1 MAASAAAGEL
11 ARECAVLFER
21 HAARVDNS
29 AVVAL
34 RPFAVSDVS
43 ALDAAEHNHADGLK
57 TELAAVFDKHAD
69 ALGEALFE
77 MAVEIGRRLTLQLG
91 MPDTAEAVCFAR
103 AVLPARLLKTPPSP
117 RRVAAHTAALAGRAW
132 AAWRRVR
139 AADPALCALSSRE
152 RLLAGLRNLS
162 LHGLRPLLAMCEDDR
177 AASYWAVQ
185 SSSTVA
191 LAAEAEAD
199 PPVVEGVA
207 FALGHA
213 RFTLHIALFGV
224 TAAQSAARATKAV
237 AALEKRF
244 PRAEHRALA
253 LASALAITAQFAPTE
268 EGERGGP
275 VAARPGRVVAER
287 EAAAGAA
294 AVLLDAAAPLVA
306 ALGEAAAETVP
317 AAAWAALWCGGLDS
331 MEAMPRPPATGKAP
345 PAAPG
350 VCSKAPSRGW
360 PHPDAV
366 RRGIEAPS
374 SALREADAAA
384 VFAAERHELELE
396 SYRALKEALAEQRK
410 QEEAAAAAAAAEEEA
425 KAEAAAGSAGKK
437 GGKGGSAAKK
447 DGKAKKGAA
456 AAEEAARA
464 EAAAA
469 EARAAKEAEEAAEAA
484 AASAMCPDDGVCGA
498 LDLEASPAAEAL
510 PLGVHMALLRAMAVW
525 GRWEEVG
532 DCAALL
538 CLRAA
543 QERASATAAMEA
555 MGGRAVFAA
564 TGGAVAA
571 APGAGPVGGAGGREA
586 ATEAAAAEAWGDEDE
601 TGRGG
606 AGSQLAATQAEAA
619 LAAATARLVL
629 CSRYGPDGDDRAAAR
644 AGAAAASSGSAP
656 SPAADSASDAAA
668 AAKPA
673 ESPSV
678 LELVAASAP
687 RGSAL
692 PGLGLG
698 AGVVAF
704 AAGCLELATAGE
716 GGGAALLAPSLVAT
730 ATAALW
736 RCASAVRAWL
746 NARPPSLLRDRA
758 AKLAARGSLALV
770 LSAVASGA
778 ESAAGSVPDAPL
790 PAVGSLAAET
800 GIALG
805 LLLGERGDHRGAVT
819 AVRRGLRAVETSRG
833 VACEAAALNTGGDW
847 RALASVAWQSAGGAL
862 AAGAAAPAA
871 GATGLSRP
879 APGSVLSP
887 SEERP
892 PSSAEWA
899 RAVLHTDALLSAADA
914 ETRLAAWT
922 AAAVAAVNARKRAAR
937 AAAKAAAMRPPKP
950 GSTLR
955 RKPAGREAPPTMVDT
970 TRTTGGP
977 ALTARG
983 AGGGAGDGT
992 GDDDDDDAAANGA
1005 ARDGLEPD
1013 PTDAPPSGAQLS
1025 KCALATSRP
1034 TSRGTSEAKEDDDD
1048 DDVDDNGGEGMRGR
1062 GSGPGR
1068 SPRLGSASKA
1078 AGRTAASASGAA
1090 AMDEAEALGHVDDG
1104 VAAAAAGRRLHVRL
1118 LAKAYGAGTEVVAT
1132 STGWRQGST
1141 SWA

>member
-103 AVLPARLLKTPPSP
+103 
-117 RRVAAHTAALAGRAW
+117 
-132 AAWRRVR
+132 
-139 AADPALCALSSRE
+139 
-152 RLLAGLRNLS
+152 
-162 LHGLRPLLAMCEDDR
+162 
-177 AASYWAVQ
+177 
-185 SSSTVA
+185 
-191 LAAEAEAD
+191 AAEAEAD

-345 PAAPG
+345 PPAPG

-525 GRWEEVG
+525 GWWEE
-532 DCAALL
+532 
-538 CLRAA
+538 
-543 QERASATAAMEA
+543 
-555 MGGRAVFAA
+555 
-564 TGGAVAA
+564 
-571 APGAGPVGGAGGREA
+571 
-586 ATEAAAAEAWGDEDE
+586 
-601 TGRGG
+601 
-606 AGSQLAATQAEAA
+606 
-619 LAAATARLVL
+619 
-629 CSRYGPDGDDRAAAR
+629 
-644 AGAAAASSGSAP
+644 
-656 SPAADSASDAAA
+656 
-668 AAKPA
+668 
-673 ESPSV
+673 
-678 LELVAASAP
+678 
-687 RGSAL
+687 
-692 PGLGLG
+692 
-698 AGVVAF
+698 
-704 AAGCLELATAGE
+704 
-716 GGGAALLAPSLVAT
+716 
-730 ATAALW
+730 
-736 RCASAVRAWL
+736 
-746 NARPPSLLRDRA
+746 
-758 AKLAARGSLALV
+758 
-770 LSAVASGA
+770 
-778 ESAAGSVPDAPL
+778 
-790 PAVGSLAAET
+790 
-800 GIALG
+800 
-805 LLLGERGDHRGAVT
+805 
-819 AVRRGLRAVETSRG
+819 
-833 VACEAAALNTGGDW
+833 
-847 RALASVAWQSAGGAL
+847 
-862 AAGAAAPAA
+862 
-871 GATGLSRP
+871 
-879 APGSVLSP
+879 
-887 SEERP
+887 
-892 PSSAEWA
+892 
-899 RAVLHTDALLSAADA
+899 
-914 ETRLAAWT
+914 
-922 AAAVAAVNARKRAAR
+922 
-937 AAAKAAAMRPPKP
+937 
-950 GSTLR
+950 
-955 RKPAGREAPPTMVDT
+955 
-970 TRTTGGP
+970 
-977 ALTARG
+977 
-983 AGGGAGDGT
+983 
-992 GDDDDDDAAANGA
+992 
-1005 ARDGLEPD
+1005 
-1013 PTDAPPSGAQLS
+1013 
-1025 KCALATSRP
+1025 
-1034 TSRGTSEAKEDDDD
+1034 
-1048 DDVDDNGGEGMRGR
+1048 
-1062 GSGPGR
+1062 
-1068 SPRLGSASKA
+1068 
-1078 AGRTAASASGAA
+1078 
-1090 AMDEAEALGHVDDG
+1090 
-1104 VAAAAAGRRLHVRL
+1104 
-1118 LAKAYGAGTEVVAT
+1118 
-1132 STGWRQGST
+1132 WRQGST